1 MRRFVIALVALL
13 LGLGGASCGDDDV
26 PAPGPPG
33 PPTTSGPTPMDESTT
48 TTEAVIA
55 EDASDE
61 LLGRWLIQAYQDRES
76 RFSDVTIRGAVPE
89 LTFAADGSLVF
100 HTGCNRGDT
109 TYRTTG
115 VYDGVSGQA
124 LTIAPGVTEDAY
136 CDFGLGEQ
144 NIALP
149 AAWLQATVFVLDSGT
164 LELRTADGTVVLS
177 AERA

>member
-1 MRRFVIALVALL
+1 VRRFALALL
-13 LGLGGASCGDDDV
+13 ALLFGLGGASCGDD
-26 PAPGPPG
+26 AATPGPPG

-48 TTEAVIA
+48 TTEAVTA
-55 EDASDE
+55 EDASDK
-61 LLGRWLIQAYQDRES
+61 LLGRWLIQAYQNREG
-76 RFSDVTIRGAVPE
+76 RFSGVTIRGAVPE

-115 VYDGVSGQA
+115 VYDGINGQA
-124 LTIAPGVTEDAY
+124 LTIAPGVTEEAY

-149 AAWLQATVFVLDSGT
+149 AAWLQATVFVLDNGT
-164 LELRTADGTVVLS
+164 LELRTADGTVILS
-177 AERA
+177 AGRA

>member
-1 MRRFVIALVALL
+1 VRRFALALL
-13 LGLGGASCGDDDV
+13 ALLFGLGGASCGDD
-26 PAPGPPG
+26 AATPGPPG

-48 TTEAVIA
+48 TTEAVTA

-61 LLGRWLIQAYQDRES
+61 LLGRWLIQAYQDREG
-76 RFSDVTIRGAVPE
+76 RFSGVTIRGAVPE

-115 VYDGVSGQA
+115 VYDGINGQA
-124 LTIAPGVTEDAY
+124 LTIAPGVTEEAY

-149 AAWLQATVFVLDSGT
+149 AAWLQATVFVLDNGT
-164 LELRTADGTVVLS
+164 LELRTADGTVILS
-177 AERA
+177 AGRA